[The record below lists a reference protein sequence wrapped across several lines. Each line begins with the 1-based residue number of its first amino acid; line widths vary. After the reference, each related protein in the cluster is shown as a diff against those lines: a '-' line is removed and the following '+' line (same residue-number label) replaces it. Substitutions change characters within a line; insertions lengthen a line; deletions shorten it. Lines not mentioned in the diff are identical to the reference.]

1 MSRPLQPLQDISDL
15 EGAWRRRQLVV
26 VAPPEQ
32 RMLVQTLL
40 SPARR
45 AELETTWGPGVVV
58 GSGGSTGGRRWC
70 LQPLSHLE
78 ASAAATAE
86 WLGLE
91 AIDPAACLH
100 LNPLPL
106 HHVSGLLPLVR
117 SNQWGARHQVLPPGL
132 LREPEAL
139 VEAVVLPGGQ
149 PVLISLVPTQLAR
162 LMAVPQARDWLRRLA
177 VVWVGGAALPEVLA
191 AQARLAGIRLAP
203 CYGATETAAMVTA
216 LPPAQFLAGVSG
228 CGQPLADVRLRID
241 PLSQAL
247 EVDAARL
254 SPGWIGDGGVLEPL
268 ARTAD
273 GWWRSGDG
281 GLLGPT
287 GLEIFGRL
295 DGAIQSGGETV
306 FPEQLE
312 QRLLALAQTQG
323 WPLQELLLL
332 PVAEPGWGER
342 LTALVRPVQTANGET
357 ANGEALITTLQ
368 AAVAAWPPSERP
380 RQWRLCASLAPSPK
394 GKWLR
399 SHWQR
404 WLQSLEAD
412 QSPEC

>member
-1 MSRPLQPLQDISDL
+1 MTRPLQPLQDLSAL

-26 VAPPEQ
+26 LAPQEQ
-32 RMLVQTLL
+32 TPLAQTLL
-40 SPARR
+40 PPELR
-45 AELETTWGPGVVV
+45 AELEATWGPGVVL

-91 AIDPAACLH
+91 SLDPAACLH

-139 VEAVVLPGGQ
+139 VEAVALPGHQ

-162 LMAVPQARDWLRRLA
+162 LMEVPQARDWLRQLA
-177 VVWVGGAALPEVLA
+177 VVWVGGAALPEALA
-191 AQARLAGIRLAP
+191 AQARSAGIRLAP

-216 LPPAQFLAGVSG
+216 LPPGQFLAGATG
-228 CGQPLADVRLRID
+228 CGQPLADVRLRIE
-241 PLSQAL
+241 ARTGAV
-247 EVDAARL
+247 EVATDRL

-268 ARTAD
+268 PRTAD

-281 GLLGPT
+281 GRLGPT
-287 GLEIFGRL
+287 GLEIVGRL

-312 QRLLALAQTQG
+312 QRLRSLAQAQG

-332 PVAEPGWGER
+332 PLAEPGWGER
-342 LTALVRPVQTANGET
+342 LTALVRPAETANGQP
-357 ANGEALITTLQ
+357 ANGEALIARLQ
-368 AAVAAWPPSERP
+368 AAVAAWPPPERP
-380 RQWRLCASLAPSPK
+380 RQWLLCASLAPSPQ

-399 SHWQR
+399 THWQR

-412 QSPEC
+412 QSPER

>member
-1 MSRPLQPLQDISDL
+1 MTRPGQSLRDISTL
-15 EGAWRRRQLVV
+15 EAAWRRRQLVV
-26 VAPPEQ
+26 LAPPEQ
-32 RMLVQTLL
+32 TQLAQTLL
-40 SPARR
+40 KPELR
-45 AELETTWGPGVVV
+45 AELEAAWGPGVVV

-91 AIDPAACLH
+91 GLDPAACLH

-117 SNQWGARHQVLPPGL
+117 SHQWGARHQLVPSGL

-139 VEAVVLPGGQ
+139 VEAVVVPDQ

-162 LMAVPQARDWLRRLA
+162 LMAVPQARAWLRQLA
-177 VVWVGGAALPEVLA
+177 VVWVGGAALPEALA
-191 AQARLAGIRLAP
+191 DQARSAGIRLAP
-203 CYGATETAAMVTA
+203 CYGATETAAMVSA
-216 LPPAQFLAGVSG
+216 LPPGQFLAGASG
-228 CGQPLADVRLRID
+228 CGQPLADVRLRVD
-241 PLSQAL
+241 LLSQAV
-247 EVDAARL
+247 EVLTTRL
-254 SPGWIGDGGVLEPL
+254 SPGWIGACGALEPL
-268 ARTAD
+268 PRTPD

-281 GLLGPT
+281 GRIGST

-312 QRLLALAQTQG
+312 QRLRALAQTEG

-342 LTALVRPVQTANGET
+342 LTALVRPAENANGQP
-357 ANGEALITTLQ
+357 ANGEALITMLQ
-368 AAVAAWPPSERP
+368 AAVAAWPPPERP
-380 RQWRLCASLAPSPK
+380 RQWLLCESLAPSPQ
-394 GKWLR
+394 GKWQR
-399 SHWQR
+399 SQWQR
-404 WLQSLEAD
+404 WLQSLEVD

>member
-1 MSRPLQPLQDISDL
+1 MTLPSQALLDVSAL

-26 VAPPEQ
+26 LAPPEQ
-32 RMLVQTLL
+32 QAWAQSLL
-40 SPARR
+40 NPEQRS
-45 AELETTWGPGVVV
+45 ELEATWGPGVVV

-91 AIDPAACLH
+91 GLDPAACLH

-117 SNQWGARHQVLPPGL
+117 SHQWGARHQLVPPGL

-139 VEAVVLPGGQ
+139 VEAVALPDQ
-149 PVLISLVPTQLAR
+149 PVLMSLVPIQLAR
-162 LMAVPQARDWLRRLA
+162 LMAVPQARDWLRQLA
-177 VVWVGGAALPEVLA
+177 VVWVGGAALPEALA
-191 AQARLAGIRLAP
+191 AQARSAGIRLAP
-203 CYGATETAAMVTA
+203 CYGATETAAMVSA
-216 LPPAQFLAGVSG
+216 LTPGQFLAGASG
-228 CGQPLADVRLRID
+228 CGRPLADVRLRID
-241 PLSQAL
+241 APTGAV
-247 EVDAARL
+247 EVATDRL
-254 SPGWIGDGGVLEPL
+254 SPGWIGDSGALEPL
-268 ARTAD
+268 PRTVD

-281 GLLGPT
+281 GRLGSS

-312 QRLLALAQTQG
+312 HRLRSLAQAQG
-323 WPLQELLLL
+323 WPLQDLLLL
-332 PVAEPGWGER
+332 AVAEPGWGER
-342 LTALVRPVQTANGET
+342 LMGLVRPVEPANGEP
-357 ANGEALITTLQ
+357 ANAQALIAVLQ
-368 AAVAAWPPSERP
+368 AAVAAWPPAERP
-380 RQWRLCASLAPSPK
+380 RQWLICESLAPSPQ

-399 SHWQR
+399 SYWQG

-412 QSPEC
+412 QSPEP

>member
-1 MSRPLQPLQDISDL
+1 MTRPGQSLRDISTL
-15 EGAWRRRQLVV
+15 EAAWRRRQLVV
-26 VAPPEQ
+26 LAPPEQ
-32 RMLVQTLL
+32 TQLAQTLL
-40 SPARR
+40 KPELR
-45 AELETTWGPGVVV
+45 AELEAAWGPGVVV

-91 AIDPAACLH
+91 GLDPAACLH

-117 SNQWGARHQVLPPGL
+117 SHQWGARHQLVPSGL

-139 VEAVVLPGGQ
+139 VEAVVVPDQ

-162 LMAVPQARDWLRRLA
+162 LMAVPQARAWLRQLA
-177 VVWVGGAALPEVLA
+177 VVWVGGAALPEALA
-191 AQARLAGIRLAP
+191 DQARSAGIRLAP
-203 CYGATETAAMVTA
+203 CYGATETAAMVSA
-216 LPPAQFLAGVSG
+216 LPPGQFLAGASG
-228 CGQPLADVRLRID
+228 CGQPLADVRLRVD
-241 PLSQAL
+241 LLSQAV
-247 EVDAARL
+247 EVLTTRL
-254 SPGWIGDGGVLEPL
+254 SPGWIGACGPLEPL
-268 ARTAD
+268 PRTPD

-281 GLLGPT
+281 GRIGST

-312 QRLLALAQTQG
+312 QRLRALAQTEG

-342 LTALVRPVQTANGET
+342 LTALVRPAENANGQP
-357 ANGEALITTLQ
+357 ANGEALISMLQ
-368 AAVAAWPPSERP
+368 AAVAAWPPPERP
-380 RQWRLCASLAPSPK
+380 RRWLLCESLAPSPQ
-394 GKWLR
+394 GKWQR
-399 SHWQR
+399 SQWQR
-404 WLQSLEAD
+404 WLQSLEVD
-412 QSPEC
+412 QSPER

>member
-1 MSRPLQPLQDISDL
+1 MTRPGQSLRDISTL
-15 EGAWRRRQLVV
+15 EAAWRRRQLVV
-26 VAPPEQ
+26 LAPPEQ
-32 RMLVQTLL
+32 TQLAQTLL
-40 SPARR
+40 KPELR
-45 AELETTWGPGVVV
+45 AELEAAWGPGVVV

-91 AIDPAACLH
+91 GLDPAACLH

-117 SNQWGARHQVLPPGL
+117 SHQWGARHQLVPSGL

-139 VEAVVLPGGQ
+139 VEAVVVPDQ

-162 LMAVPQARDWLRRLA
+162 LMAVPQARAWLRQLA
-177 VVWVGGAALPEVLA
+177 VVWVGGAALPEALA
-191 AQARLAGIRLAP
+191 DQARSAGIRLAP
-203 CYGATETAAMVTA
+203 CYGATETAAMVSA
-216 LPPAQFLAGVSG
+216 LPPGQFLAGASG
-228 CGQPLADVRLRID
+228 CGQPLADVRLRVD
-241 PLSQAL
+241 LLSQAV
-247 EVDAARL
+247 EVLTTRL
-254 SPGWIGDGGVLEPL
+254 SPGWIGACGPLEPL
-268 ARTAD
+268 PRTPD

-281 GLLGPT
+281 GWIGST

-312 QRLLALAQTQG
+312 QRLRALAQTEG

-342 LTALVRPVQTANGET
+342 LTALVRPAENANGQP
-357 ANGEALITTLQ
+357 ANGEALISMLQ
-368 AAVAAWPPSERP
+368 AAVAAWPPPERP
-380 RQWRLCASLAPSPK
+380 RQWLLCESLAPSPQ
-394 GKWLR
+394 GKWQR
-399 SHWQR
+399 SQWQQ
-404 WLQSLEAD
+404 WLQSLEVD
-412 QSPEC
+412 QSPER